1 MGDVVFKRTNYK
13 KDILIFLDVDGVL
26 NTTNSR
32 VSLYEVKEANV
43 NAFKNLVEK
52 LEKKGYIAKIILSST
67 WRIGYEK
74 ELDRCLPQIKRL
86 IMELEQ
92 AGLSIYD
99 KTPFYNQQTR
109 DVEIQRYIL
118 GYRLKKEDFA
128 YIILDD
134 DISVFDKEAL
144 KKMCFY
150 RVNEKFGL
158 TMTDVAKIMKLVTRG
173 KNYD

>member
-1 MGDVVFKRTNYK
+1 MFGRTNYK

-32 VSLYEVKEANV
+32 VSLYEIKEANV

>member
-1 MGDVVFKRTNYK
+1 MFGRTNYK

>member
-1 MGDVVFKRTNYK
+1 MFKRTNYK

-144 KKMCFY
+144 KRMCFY

>member
-1 MGDVVFKRTNYK
+1 MFKRTNYK

-92 AGLSIYD
+92 AGFSIYD

>member
-1 MGDVVFKRTNYK
+1 MFKRTNYK